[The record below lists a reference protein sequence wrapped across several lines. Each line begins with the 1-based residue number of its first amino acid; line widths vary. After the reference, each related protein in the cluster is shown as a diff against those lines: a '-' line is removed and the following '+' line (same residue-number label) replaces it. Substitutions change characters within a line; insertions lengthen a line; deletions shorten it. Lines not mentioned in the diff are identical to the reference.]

1 MQEGRRAEVWT
12 WRLVAELTKVLPVR
26 AVLET
31 HPGGGQYDT
40 VELHCQGP
48 GTVGSSAGF
57 RVAVNRPGRVHVR
70 QQDGRVVA
78 RDLLTDLDHGLPVR
92 DAAGWVA
99 EVAGDT
105 AQADLVVQHS
115 AGLMSGLLS
124 AAAGTGTGR
133 WEWRSG
139 YLDSSGGEGGRREE
153 FFRAVPLAGEACR
166 AGPPDTS
173 GIPEARFWF
182 LADGGRVYLA
192 VEPAAGRVFL
202 RDASFAADS
211 PGALA
216 RCLDAARLAIA
227 GGADRQAFRLVALR
241 LAGQVTDDLED
252 FAPGEALTELA
263 VWYTAA
269 AGSQLVVVTGDHEA
283 AGSMDQV
290 LAYALAWQ
298 GDRDLILICPE
309 GRHQQMVRR
318 LAWIDSVVRVFTY
331 GPEMLPR
338 PAVIPARAE
347 VVDEAS
353 RGQAVREARGH
364 ALGNLAGLVEAVV
377 RWADGHWA
385 LKPAHRPSYLAWHCE
400 GRKVLSIVRVKG
412 GVRITA
418 GVDYSSPLPGQEKAL
433 RLVVSAGQP
442 LKRAERSHV
451 EARVSAAIWQRLAGA
466 DSGHA
471 EHRMQGALHSGP
483 LLDRLGL
490 ARVQREYPAW
500 RGAGKQGFLDF
511 LGIDWD
517 NRLHI
522 VETKANPDDVTVVMQ
537 TLDYAIWVMANGA
550 AIRDERGWARAP
562 AAERVVIDFICAPP
576 ARKHAGKAGP
586 HGHAIGRYLAGQLEV
601 LSPAIGWRI
610 WLVPDPL
617 ADPPDLIGPASR
629 APADSPLVQE
639 PVQRPRWPGR
649 VQAGLRRGGSSAVH
663 PTAESA
669 LLPAAR
675 PVLADLTERGLDH
688 RWVLSARSSQAFALN
703 LFAPLSP
710 AGVKAVFRELD
721 ADVQAAAPVEFEYRD
736 PADRLQEARPH
747 SPHQTQV
754 DVVLRGSRADGAR
767 LIALVEVKFTEEFG
781 TCSAYENPANP
792 ARDACRSAG
801 LFGGQPGRCFQL
813 SNHGAGHRLYTTYLD
828 GVPVQ
833 LPARAADPGGCLVR
847 QVLSQ
852 PMRNLA
858 LAHLLLAEGE
868 ADHVIFAVCAP
879 MQHAS
884 SWRRYAELRM
894 AFPDTGQ
901 RTIRALTAET
911 VASHHPDAGAAI
923 TNLYPAQE
931 LLWPTAH

>member
-12 WRLVAELTKVLPVR
+12 WRLVAELTKVLPVC

-31 HPGGGQYDT
+31 HAGGGQYDT
-40 VELHCQGP
+40 VELHFQGS

-70 QQDGRVVA
+70 QQDGRVVI

-99 EVAGDT
+99 EVAGD
-105 AQADLVVQHS
+105 AGQADLVIQHS
-115 AGLMSGLLS
+115 VGLMSGLLS
-124 AAAGTGTGR
+124 AAAGTGTGH

-139 YLDSSGGEGGRREE
+139 YLDSSGAEDGRRQE
-153 FFRAVPLAGEACR
+153 FFRAIPLASEACR
-166 AGPPDTS
+166 AGPPGTS

-182 LADGGRVYLA
+182 LSDGGRACLA
-192 VEPAAGRVFL
+192 VEPTAGRVFL
-202 RDASFAADS
+202 RDASFATDS
-211 PGALA
+211 PGAPA
-216 RCLDAARLAIA
+216 RCLDAARQAIA
-227 GGADRQAFRLVALR
+227 DGADRPAFRLVAPH

-269 AGSQLVVVTGDHEA
+269 ADSQLVVVTGDHEA
-283 AGSMDQV
+283 AESMDQV

-298 GDRDLILICPE
+298 GDRDLLLICPE
-309 GRHQQMVRR
+309 GRHQQTVKR
-318 LAWIDSVVRVFTY
+318 LAWINSVVRVFTY

-338 PAVIPARAE
+338 PAIIPARAE

-353 RGQAVREARGH
+353 RGQDVRRASRH
-364 ALGNLAGLVEAVV
+364 DLGDLAGLVDPLA
-377 RWADGHWA
+377 RWADEHWA
-385 LKPAHRPSYLAWHCE
+385 LTPAHRRSYLAWHCE
-400 GRKVLSIVRVKG
+400 GRKVLSIVRAKG

-418 GVDYSSPLPGQEKAL
+418 GVDYSSPTPGQEKAL
-433 RLVVSAGQP
+433 RLVVSTGQP
-442 LKRAERSHV
+442 LTRAERSHV
-451 EARVSAAIWQRLAGA
+451 EARVSAAIWQRLAGT
-466 DSGHA
+466 DFGHA

-490 ARVQREYPAW
+490 TSVQREYPAW
-500 RGAGKQGFLDF
+500 RGASRQGFLDF
-511 LGIDWD
+511 LGIDRD

-522 VETKANPDDVTVVMQ
+522 VETKANPDDVTVILQ
-537 TLDYAIWVMANGA
+537 ALDYAIWVMANGA
-550 AIRDERGWARAP
+550 AIRDERGWARAT
-562 AAERVVIDFICAPP
+562 AAERVIIDFICAPR
-576 ARKHAGKAGP
+576 ARKAGP

-610 WLVPDPL
+610 WLVPDPP
-617 ADPPDLIGPASR
+617 ADPPDMIGPTWR
-629 APADSPLVQE
+629 ALPDGPLVQE
-639 PVQRPRWPGR
+639 PVQQQRWPGR
-649 VQAGLRRGGSSAVH
+649 VQAGLRHGGSPAVH

-675 PVLADLTERGLDH
+675 PVLADLAERGLGH
-688 RWVLSARSSQAFALN
+688 GWVLSARSSQALALN

-710 AGVKAVFRELD
+710 TGVKAVFRELG

-736 PADRLQEARPH
+736 QADRLQEARPH

-767 LIALVEVKFTEEFG
+767 LIALIEVKFTEKLD

-813 SNHGAGHRLYTTYLD
+813 SNHGQGHRLYDTYLG

-833 LPARAADPGGCLVR
+833 LPARVSDPGGCLVR
-847 QVLSQ
+847 QALNQ

-868 ADHVIFAVCAP
+868 AEPRHIRRLRARAARQRLAP
-879 MQHAS
+879 V
-884 SWRRYAELRM
+884 R
-894 AFPDTGQ
+894 
-901 RTIRALTAET
+901 
-911 VASHHPDAGAAI
+911 
-923 TNLYPAQE
+923 
-931 LLWPTAH
+931 